1 MALNTPVP
9 GLRHVRHNANSPKR
23 VELVIPA
30 LAELDVPEEVAAQL
44 VAADPHFEVAPQ
56 TPAPQSAKTAAKRS
70 GKTPAKTEE

>member
-44 VAADPHFEVAPQ
+44 VAADPHFEVAPEAS
-56 TPAPQSAKTAAKRS
+56 TPATAKSTAKRS